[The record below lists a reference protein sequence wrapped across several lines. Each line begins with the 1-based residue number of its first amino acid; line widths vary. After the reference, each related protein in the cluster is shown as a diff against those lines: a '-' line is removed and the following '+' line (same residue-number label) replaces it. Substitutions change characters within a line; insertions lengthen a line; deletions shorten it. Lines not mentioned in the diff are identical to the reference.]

1 MFDLTRITR
10 KNVRNLQPYSS
21 ARDEFN
27 GQATIWLDANENP
40 FETALNRYPDP
51 VQSQLKQILS
61 DRKKVDANSIFVGN
75 GSDEI
80 IDLLFRAFCEPATD
94 KAYIFPPT
102 YGMYEVCAAI
112 NNVEVVKLPL
122 TKEFQLPSLEE
133 IGRQV
138 NTKGLLFICSPNNP
152 TGNRFELETITEIAN
167 MFNGLV
173 VVDEAYIDFS
183 KGQSAIQLLNNVPNL
198 VVIQTLSK
206 GYGLAGLRVGVAY
219 TSKEVVD
226 VLNRIKPPYN
236 VNSVSQQY
244 ACEIISDDLKVQM
257 QIIEILQQRDWLL
270 EQLSELPQVVTV
282 FPTDANFI
290 LIEFND
296 ALTTFDKLKQQ
307 GIIVRNRTN
316 EIPNCLRISIGTAAQ
331 NQCLIRT
338 LKSL

>member
-1 MFDLTRITR
+1 
-10 KNVRNLQPYSS
+10 
-21 ARDEFN
+21 
-27 GQATIWLDANENP
+27 
-40 FETALNRYPDP
+40 
-51 VQSQLKQILS
+51 
-61 DRKKVDANSIFVGN
+61 
-75 GSDEI
+75 
-80 IDLLFRAFCEPATD
+80 
-94 KAYIFPPT
+94 
-102 YGMYEVCAAI
+102 MYEVCAAI